1 MDNNKDSKTFSS
13 SQNNNNDLDNNNKN
27 SDDSFIELLNS
38 IPLNNLNDYYD
49 IETSAF
55 KKRCDKLNLKFY
67 WETESIA
74 NQKEI
79 PYPYNKLFIILF
91 KEISLYIEEIERL
104 NKQLRQKN
112 KNEKY
117 YQERIFEYSQ
127 KEKDNALVKQMLK
140 NLERT
145 NKILEKK
152 EEKLKL
158 EIEKM
163 QQKLQNANNN
173 SLYNNSI
180 ISNSNKPRN
189 NSRYSRNDKKRNS
202 HSIDVR
208 NNNNNLFSGLRR
220 KNQSR
225 ENTLRLSTTNNPNDN
240 NINLEAID
248 LGIEQCD
255 NEIDNL
261 NILEEMLEK
270 QKNKNNL
277 MNKKKPILNSIKKI

>member
-1 MDNNKDSKTFSS
+1 MNNNKDSKILNTT
-13 SQNNNNDLDNNNKN
+13 QNNNNDLDNNN
-27 SDDSFIELLNS
+27 SEDSFVELLNS

-67 WETESIA
+67 WETESLA

-152 EEKLKL
+152 EEKLKIEL
-158 EIEKM
+158 EKM
-163 QQKLQNANNN
+163 QQKLNNANNN
-173 SLYNNSI
+173 SIYNNSI
-180 ISNSNKPRN
+180 ISNSNKTRN
-189 NSRYSRNDKKRNS
+189 NSKYSRVDNKRIS
-202 HSIDVR
+202 HSIDMK
-208 NNNNNLFSGLRR
+208 NNNLFTGRR

-225 ENTLRLSTTNNPNDN
+225 ENTLRLSTINNDN
-240 NINLEAID
+240 NLNLEAID

-270 QKNKNNL
+270 QKNKTSNNI
-277 MNKKKPILNSIKKI
+277 NKKKNLNLLKKI

>member
-1 MDNNKDSKTFSS
+1 MNSNKDSKTSTPT
-13 SQNNNNDLDNNNKN
+13 QNNHNEIENNNN
-27 SDDSFIELLNS
+27 SEDSFVELLNS
-38 IPLNNLNDYYD
+38 IPINNLNDYYD

-67 WETESIA
+67 WETESLA

-79 PYPYNKLFIILF
+79 PHPYNKLFIILF

-140 NLERT
+140 NSERT
-145 NKILEKK
+145 NKLLEKK
-152 EEKLKL
+152 EQKLKL
-158 EIEKM
+158 ELEKL
-163 QQKLQNANNN
+163 QQKLSNANNN

-180 ISNSNKPRN
+180 INNVNKTRNSSRFSRGDNKRI
-189 NSRYSRNDKKRNS
+189 S
-202 HSIDVR
+202 HSIDMK
-208 NNNNNLFSGLRR
+208 NNNLFTGRR

-225 ENTLRLSTTNNPNDN
+225 ENTLRLSTTNNDN
-240 NINLEAID
+240 NLNLEAID

-270 QKNKNNL
+270 QKNKTSNNL
-277 MNKKKPILNSIKKI
+277 NKKKNLNLLKKI

>member
-1 MDNNKDSKTFSS
+1 MDNNKDSKILNPT
-13 SQNNNNDLDNNNKN
+13 QNNSNDLDNNN
-27 SDDSFIELLNS
+27 SEDSFVELLNS

-152 EEKLKL
+152 EEKLKMEL
-158 EIEKM
+158 EKM
-163 QQKLQNANNN
+163 QQKLNNANNN
-173 SLYNNSI
+173 SIYNNSI
-180 ISNSNKPRN
+180 ISNSNKTRN
-189 NSRYSRNDKKRNS
+189 NSRYSRVDNKRIS
-202 HSIDVR
+202 HSIDMK
-208 NNNNNLFSGLRR
+208 NNNLFTGRR

-225 ENTLRLSTTNNPNDN
+225 ENTLRLSTINNDN
-240 NINLEAID
+240 NLNLEAID

-270 QKNKNNL
+270 QKNKTNNNL
-277 MNKKKPILNSIKKI
+277 NKKKNLNLLKKI

>member
-1 MDNNKDSKTFSS
+1 MDNNKDSKILNP
-13 SQNNNNDLDNNNKN
+13 SQNNNNDLDNNN
-27 SDDSFIELLNS
+27 SEDSFVELLNS

-67 WETESIA
+67 WETESLA

-158 EIEKM
+158 ELEKM
-163 QQKLQNANNN
+163 HQKLNNANNN
-173 SLYNNSI
+173 SIYNNSI
-180 ISNSNKPRN
+180 ISNSNKTRN
-189 NSRYSRNDKKRNS
+189 NSRFSRVDNKRIS
-202 HSIDVR
+202 HSIDMK
-208 NNNNNLFSGLRR
+208 NNNLFSGRR

-225 ENTLRLSTTNNPNDN
+225 ENTLRLSTINNEN
-240 NINLEAID
+240 NLNLEAID

-270 QKNKNNL
+270 QKNKTNNNL
-277 MNKKKPILNSIKKI
+277 NKKKNLNLLKKI

>member
-1 MDNNKDSKTFSS
+1 MNNNKDSKILNTT
-13 SQNNNNDLDNNNKN
+13 QNNNNDLDNNN
-27 SDDSFIELLNS
+27 SEDSFVELLNS

-67 WETESIA
+67 WETESLA

-152 EEKLKL
+152 EEKLKMEL
-158 EIEKM
+158 EKM
-163 QQKLQNANNN
+163 QQKLNNANNN
-173 SLYNNSI
+173 SIYNNSI
-180 ISNSNKPRN
+180 ISNSNKTRN
-189 NSRYSRNDKKRNS
+189 NSRYSRVDNKRIS
-202 HSIDVR
+202 HSIDMK
-208 NNNNNLFSGLRR
+208 NNNLFTGRR

-225 ENTLRLSTTNNPNDN
+225 ENTLRLSTINNDN
-240 NINLEAID
+240 NLNLEAID

-270 QKNKNNL
+270 QKNKTSNNI
-277 MNKKKPILNSIKKI
+277 NKKKNLNLLKKI

>member
-1 MDNNKDSKTFSS
+1 MNSNKDSKTSTPT
-13 SQNNNNDLDNNNKN
+13 QNNHNEIENNNN
-27 SDDSFIELLNS
+27 SEDSFVELLNS
-38 IPLNNLNDYYD
+38 IPINNLNDYYD

-67 WETESIA
+67 WETESLA

-140 NLERT
+140 NSERT
-145 NKILEKK
+145 NKLLEKK
-152 EEKLKL
+152 EQKLKL
-158 EIEKM
+158 ELEKL
-163 QQKLQNANNN
+163 QQKLSNANNN

-180 ISNSNKPRN
+180 INNVNKTRNSSRFSRGDNKRI
-189 NSRYSRNDKKRNS
+189 S
-202 HSIDVR
+202 HSIDMK
-208 NNNNNLFSGLRR
+208 NNNLFTGRR

-225 ENTLRLSTTNNPNDN
+225 ENTLRLSTTNNDN
-240 NINLEAID
+240 NLNLEAID

-270 QKNKNNL
+270 QKNKTSNNI
-277 MNKKKPILNSIKKI
+277 NKKKNLNLLKKI

>member
-1 MDNNKDSKTFSS
+1 MNNNKDSKILNTT
-13 SQNNNNDLDNNNKN
+13 QNNNNDLDNNN
-27 SDDSFIELLNS
+27 SEDSFVELLNS

-67 WETESIA
+67 WETESLA

-152 EEKLKL
+152 EEKLKIEL
-158 EIEKM
+158 EKM
-163 QQKLQNANNN
+163 QQKLNNANNN
-173 SLYNNSI
+173 SIYNNSI
-180 ISNSNKPRN
+180 ISNSNKTRN
-189 NSRYSRNDKKRNS
+189 NSRFSRVDNKRIS
-202 HSIDVR
+202 HSIDMK
-208 NNNNNLFSGLRR
+208 NNNLFTGRR

-225 ENTLRLSTTNNPNDN
+225 ENTLRLSTINNEN
-240 NINLEAID
+240 NLNLEAID

-270 QKNKNNL
+270 QKNKTNNNL
-277 MNKKKPILNSIKKI
+277 NKKKNLNLLKKI

>member
-1 MDNNKDSKTFSS
+1 MDNNKDSKILNPT
-13 SQNNNNDLDNNNKN
+13 QNNNNDLDNNN
-27 SDDSFIELLNS
+27 SEDSFVELLNS

-67 WETESIA
+67 WETESLA

-158 EIEKM
+158 ELEKM
-163 QQKLQNANNN
+163 HQKLNNANNN
-173 SLYNNSI
+173 SIYNNSI
-180 ISNSNKPRN
+180 ISNSNKTRN
-189 NSRYSRNDKKRNS
+189 NSRFSRVDNKRIS
-202 HSIDVR
+202 HSIDMK
-208 NNNNNLFSGLRR
+208 NNNLFSGRR

-225 ENTLRLSTTNNPNDN
+225 ENTLRLSTINNEN
-240 NINLEAID
+240 NLNLEAID

-270 QKNKNNL
+270 QKNKTNNNL
-277 MNKKKPILNSIKKI
+277 NKKKNLNLLKKI

>member
-1 MDNNKDSKTFSS
+1 MNNNKDSKILNTT
-13 SQNNNNDLDNNNKN
+13 QNNNNDLDNNN
-27 SDDSFIELLNS
+27 SEDSFVELLNS

-67 WETESIA
+67 WETESLA

-152 EEKLKL
+152 EEKLKIEL
-158 EIEKM
+158 EKM
-163 QQKLQNANNN
+163 QQKLNNANNN
-173 SLYNNSI
+173 SIYNNSI
-180 ISNSNKPRN
+180 ISNSNKTRN
-189 NSRYSRNDKKRNS
+189 NSRYSRVDNKRIS
-202 HSIDVR
+202 HSIDMK
-208 NNNNNLFSGLRR
+208 NNNLFTGRR

-225 ENTLRLSTTNNPNDN
+225 ENTLRLSTINNEN
-240 NINLEAID
+240 NLNLEAID

-270 QKNKNNL
+270 QKNKTNNNL
-277 MNKKKPILNSIKKI
+277 NKKKNLNLLKKI

>member
-1 MDNNKDSKTFSS
+1 MNSNKDSKTLTPT
-13 SQNNNNDLDNNNKN
+13 QNNNNDLENNNN
-27 SDDSFIELLNS
+27 SEDSFVELLNS

-67 WETESIA
+67 WETESLA

-145 NKILEKK
+145 NKLLEKK
-152 EEKLKL
+152 
-158 EIEKM
+158 
-163 QQKLQNANNN
+163 
-173 SLYNNSI
+173 
-180 ISNSNKPRN
+180 
-189 NSRYSRNDKKRNS
+189 KK
-202 HSIDVR
+202 
-208 NNNNNLFSGLRR
+208 
-220 KNQSR
+220 
-225 ENTLRLSTTNNPNDN
+225 
-240 NINLEAID
+240 NIN
-248 LGIEQCD
+248 
-255 NEIDNL
+255 
-261 NILEEMLEK
+261 
-270 QKNKNNL
+270 
-277 MNKKKPILNSIKKI
+277 

>member
-1 MDNNKDSKTFSS
+1 MDNNKDSKILNP
-13 SQNNNNDLDNNNKN
+13 SQNNNNDLDNNN
-27 SDDSFIELLNS
+27 SEDSFVELLNS

-67 WETESIA
+67 WETESLA

-152 EEKLKL
+152 EEKLKIEL
-158 EIEKM
+158 EKM
-163 QQKLQNANNN
+163 QQKLNNANNN
-173 SLYNNSI
+173 SIYNNSI
-180 ISNSNKPRN
+180 ISNSNKTRN
-189 NSRYSRNDKKRNS
+189 NSRYSRVDNKRIS
-202 HSIDVR
+202 HSIDMK
-208 NNNNNLFSGLRR
+208 NNNLFTGRR

-225 ENTLRLSTTNNPNDN
+225 ENTLRLSTINNDN
-240 NINLEAID
+240 NLNLEAID

-270 QKNKNNL
+270 QKNKTSNNI
-277 MNKKKPILNSIKKI
+277 NKKKNLNLLKKI

>member
-1 MDNNKDSKTFSS
+1 MNSNKDSKTLTPT
-13 SQNNNNDLDNNNKN
+13 QNNNNDIENNNN
-27 SDDSFIELLNS
+27 SEDSFVELLNS

-67 WETESIA
+67 WETESLA

-145 NKILEKK
+145 NKLLEKK
-152 EEKLKL
+152 EEKYKL

-163 QQKLQNANNN
+163 HQKLSNTNNN
-173 SLYNNSI
+173 SIYNNSI
-180 ISNSNKPRN
+180 ISNKTRN
-189 NSRYSRNDKKRNS
+189 NSRFSRGDNKRTS
-202 HSIDVR
+202 HSIDMR
-208 NNNNNLFSGLRR
+208 NNNLFTGRR

-225 ENTLRLSTTNNPNDN
+225 ENTLRLSTINNDN
-240 NINLEAID
+240 NLNLEAID

-270 QKNKNNL
+270 QKNKASNNL
-277 MNKKKPILNSIKKI
+277 NKKKNLNLLKKI

>member
-1 MDNNKDSKTFSS
+1 MDNNKDSKILNP
-13 SQNNNNDLDNNNKN
+13 SQNNNNDLDNNN
-27 SDDSFIELLNS
+27 SEDSFVELLNS

-67 WETESIA
+67 WETESLA

-158 EIEKM
+158 ELEKM
-163 QQKLQNANNN
+163 HQKLNNANNN
-173 SLYNNSI
+173 SIYNNSI
-180 ISNSNKPRN
+180 ISNSNKTRN
-189 NSRYSRNDKKRNS
+189 NSRFSRVDNKRIS
-202 HSIDVR
+202 HSIDMK
-208 NNNNNLFSGLRR
+208 NNNLFSGRR

-225 ENTLRLSTTNNPNDN
+225 ENTLRLSTINNEN
-240 NINLEAID
+240 NLNLEAID

-270 QKNKNNL
+270 QKNKTSNNI
-277 MNKKKPILNSIKKI
+277 NKKKNLNLLKKI

>member
-1 MDNNKDSKTFSS
+1 MNNNKDSKILNTT
-13 SQNNNNDLDNNNKN
+13 QNNNNDLDNNN
-27 SDDSFIELLNS
+27 SEDSFVELLNS

-67 WETESIA
+67 WETESLA

-152 EEKLKL
+152 EEKLKMEL
-158 EIEKM
+158 EKM
-163 QQKLQNANNN
+163 QQKLNNANNN
-173 SLYNNSI
+173 SIYNNSI
-180 ISNSNKPRN
+180 ISNSNKTRN
-189 NSRYSRNDKKRNS
+189 NSRFSRVDNKRIS
-202 HSIDVR
+202 HSIDMK
-208 NNNNNLFSGLRR
+208 NNNLFSGRR

-225 ENTLRLSTTNNPNDN
+225 ENTLRLSTINNEN
-240 NINLEAID
+240 NLNLEAID

-270 QKNKNNL
+270 QKNKTNNNL
-277 MNKKKPILNSIKKI
+277 NKKKNLNLLKKI

>member
-1 MDNNKDSKTFSS
+1 MDNNKDSKILNP
-13 SQNNNNDLDNNNKN
+13 SQNNNNDLDNNN
-27 SDDSFIELLNS
+27 SEDSFVELLNS

-67 WETESIA
+67 WETESLA

-158 EIEKM
+158 ELEKM
-163 QQKLQNANNN
+163 HQKLNNANNN
-173 SLYNNSI
+173 SIYNNSI
-180 ISNSNKPRN
+180 ISNSNKTRN
-189 NSRYSRNDKKRNS
+189 NSRFSRVDNKRIS
-202 HSIDVR
+202 HSIDMK
-208 NNNNNLFSGLRR
+208 NNNLFSGRR

-225 ENTLRLSTTNNPNDN
+225 ENTLRLSTINNEN
-240 NINLEAID
+240 NLNLEAID

-270 QKNKNNL
+270 QKNKTNNNL
-277 MNKKKPILNSIKKI
+277 NKKKNLFLF

>member
-1 MDNNKDSKTFSS
+1 MNNNKDSKILNTT
-13 SQNNNNDLDNNNKN
+13 QNNNNDLDNNN
-27 SDDSFIELLNS
+27 SEDSFVELLNS

-67 WETESIA
+67 WETESLA

-152 EEKLKL
+152 EEKLKIEL
-158 EIEKM
+158 EKM
-163 QQKLQNANNN
+163 QQKLNNANNN
-173 SLYNNSI
+173 SIYNNSI
-180 ISNSNKPRN
+180 ISNSNKTRN
-189 NSRYSRNDKKRNS
+189 NSRYSRVDNKRIS
-202 HSIDVR
+202 HSIDMK
-208 NNNNNLFSGLRR
+208 NNNLFTGRR

-225 ENTLRLSTTNNPNDN
+225 ENTLRLSTINNDN
-240 NINLEAID
+240 NLNLEAID

-270 QKNKNNL
+270 QKNKTSNNI
-277 MNKKKPILNSIKKI
+277 NKKKNLNLLKKI

>member
-1 MDNNKDSKTFSS
+1 MDNNKDSKILNST
-13 SQNNNNDLDNNNKN
+13 QNNNNDLDNNN
-27 SDDSFIELLNS
+27 SEDSFVELLNS

-67 WETESIA
+67 WETESLA

-158 EIEKM
+158 ELEKM
-163 QQKLQNANNN
+163 HQKLNNANNN
-173 SLYNNSI
+173 SIYNNSI
-180 ISNSNKPRN
+180 ISNSNKTRN
-189 NSRYSRNDKKRNS
+189 NSRFSRVDNKRIS
-202 HSIDVR
+202 HSIDMK
-208 NNNNNLFSGLRR
+208 NNNLFSGRR

-225 ENTLRLSTTNNPNDN
+225 ENTLRLSTINNEN
-240 NINLEAID
+240 NLNLEAID

-270 QKNKNNL
+270 QKNKTNNNL
-277 MNKKKPILNSIKKI
+277 NKKKNLNLLKKI